1 MGDLKNQQ
9 SELIQILRAEHNKTS
24 VQKWSIVNS
33 FTVLNYWINLGYFLG
48 NCPLTPPLS
57 QDFALIRVKLC
68 WLRGGVGGQF
78 PRNQIIVLM
87 ILFI

>member
-1 MGDLKNQQ
+1 MCLHYLWSSLQQLMGDLKNQQ

-33 FTVLNYWINLGYFLG
+33 FTAVNYWINLGYFLG

-57 QDFALIRVKLC
+57 QDFALSEKYMSNYVCL
-68 WLRGGVGGQF
+68 GEG
-78 PRNQIIVLM
+78 
-87 ILFI
+87 